1 MFRVT
6 QATYYRQAIN
16 ELLRMEYGQGVLNEQ
31 INSGKKI
38 NRASDDPVLLIPGQ
52 TAHRTLEE
60 LAQYKDSVDHAL
72 TWIQQSESK
81 MQAMNE
87 LIAQATN
94 YAEQLSTGT
103 YSEEQRGDLS
113 SQIQNIIESLV
124 SLGNTSVNGSHIFGG
139 TQTSLQ
145 AVTESLRVK
154 TTSTPESTN
163 VGDGNIYARGQYT
176 GLLSR
181 SITVT
186 VTGSYDSDPDTT
198 DMPVSVSYID
208 DYGRTV
214 SFNGTISGSG
224 SGNAIDVG
232 DGVQIYAEAESYK
245 AGDVFTVEVGR
256 NGGNEEILDVN
267 LSWANRMQYNYT
279 MDLMFGSEGNVE
291 GDWQNLLD
299 MLTEWRDALEKD
311 SQTQDEFK
319 AIGAVTN
326 NPGSTAELN
335 VGGAWDLL
343 ESADLTFQVGGP
355 FQFINDST
363 DDDTI
368 SARQYQFYLE
378 DSTYS
383 GQPTDENPLVLHY
396 RYDSDPGAG
405 TTWVDGGTITI
416 DGSNGNNPDNAISL
430 NDDADVQFYLADG
443 YYDVSLIPEWT
454 NENNAVSGEGFE
466 VYSGPVDADS
476 TSMKLT
482 YSYVDDAGVR
492 RWNTIDPVS
501 GTDQEITLDITDS
514 GDDPVLTISAN
525 GTFDDGD
532 YWDLN
537 LSQYQQGQTMSQEM
551 LPKLED
557 AMNRMLSQISDA
569 GARQNRLTVREVVL
583 DDDYLLNIDI
593 LERVESTDYTTA
605 LTDLSMLE
613 TLYKA
618 SLSSTG
624 AISRVTLANYL

>member
-1 MFRVT
+1 M
-6 QATYYRQAIN
+6 AP
-16 ELLRMEYGQGVLNEQ
+16 
-31 INSGKKI
+31 S
-38 NRASDDPVLLIPGQ
+38 
-52 TAHRTLEE
+52 
-60 LAQYKDSVDHAL
+60 
-72 TWIQQSESK
+72 
-81 MQAMNE
+81 
-87 LIAQATN
+87 
-94 YAEQLSTGT
+94 
-103 YSEEQRGDLS
+103 
-113 SQIQNIIESLV
+113 
-124 SLGNTSVNGSHIFGG
+124 
-139 TQTSLQ
+139 
-145 AVTESLRVK
+145 AVR
-154 TTSTPESTN
+154 
-163 VGDGNIYARGQYT
+163 
-176 GLLSR
+176 
-181 SITVT
+181 
-186 VTGSYDSDPDTT
+186 
-198 DMPVSVSYID
+198 
-208 DYGRTV
+208 
-214 SFNGTISGSG
+214 G

-378 DSTYS
+378 DNTYS

-405 TTWVDGGTITI
+405 TTWVDGGAITI

-454 NENNAVSGEGFE
+454 NENNAISGEGFE

-618 SLSSTG
+618 SLSSTRSHQPSNPG
-624 AISRVTLANYL
+624 QLFVALAWFAPL